1 MRKNAELQRSAQ
13 LDLAAVESVDPNYG
27 RDTGKWAGPICSK
40 SGKSPTLRGEIYPV
54 WGGAGRLRM

>member
-54 WGGAGRLRM
+54 